1 MENVMLQVRKS
12 EKTMTR
18 KDSATTQRSETILQ
32 ELLGNGEVLVETLA
46 DQLKV
51 SAVTIRRDL
60 SELERQGLLRRNH
73 GGAVPVAPMLYEPF
87 RHVSSFQEQEEKC
100 AAEKRRIGLLAA
112 SLIADGEIIAIG
124 AGTTTTQVARSIRHR
139 RGITVLTN
147 ALNVAMELSH
157 MADIKV
163 CMTGGYLSG
172 DWFALVG
179 DVAQRNVGEM
189 FVDKVFI
196 GVDGIH
202 CEHGLTTNYPDQ
214 AAIHRAMMRQA
225 RQRIIVAD
233 HRKIGVVGTTLIW
246 PPSDFDILITDK
258 ATTDE
263 AIAPFTKKK
272 ISVMR
277 A

>member
-1 MENVMLQVRKS
+1 MAKESPTAV
-12 EKTMTR
+12 
-18 KDSATTQRSETILQ
+18 QRPEQILQ
-32 ELLGNGEVLVETLA
+32 ELLRNGEVAVDKLA
-46 DQLKV
+46 QQLQV
-51 SAVTIRRDL
+51 SEATIRRDL
-60 SELERQGLLRRNH
+60 AELERQGLLLRSH

-87 RHVSSFQEQEEKC
+87 RHLSSFQEQEEKC

-139 RGITVLTN
+139 KGITVLTN

-157 MADIKV
+157 LADIKV
-163 CMTGGYLSG
+163 CMTGGNLSG

-179 DVAQRNVGEM
+179 DVAQRNVSEM

-202 CEHGLTTNYPDQ
+202 PEHGLTTNYPDQ

-225 RQRIIVAD
+225 RQRIVVAD
-233 HRKIGVVGTTLIW
+233 HRKIGIVGASVIW
-246 PPSDFDILITDK
+246 PASDFQVLVTDK
-258 ATTDE
+258 ATSDK
-263 AIAPFTKKK
+263 AIAPFTVKN
-272 ISVMR
+272 INVLR

>member
-1 MENVMLQVRKS
+1 MDSLKS
-12 EKTMTR
+12 
-18 KDSATTQRSETILQ
+18 TTERRAELILQ
-32 ELLGNGEVLVETLA
+32 ELLRNGEVAVDDLA
-46 DQLKV
+46 RQLKV
-51 SAVTIRRDL
+51 SEATIRRDL
-60 SELERQGLLRRNH
+60 TELERQGLLLRSH

-87 RHVSSFQEQEEKC
+87 RHLSSFQEQQEKC

-112 SLIADGEIIAIG
+112 GLIADGEIIAIG

-139 RGITVLTN
+139 KGITVLTN

-157 MADIKV
+157 LADIKV
-163 CMTGGYLSG
+163 CMTGGNLSG

-179 DVAQRNVGEM
+179 DVAQRNVSEI

-202 CEHGLTTNYPDQ
+202 PEHGLTTNYPDQ

-225 RQRIIVAD
+225 RQRIVVAD
-233 HRKIGVVGTTLIW
+233 HRKIGTVGTALIC
-246 PPSDFDILITDK
+246 PLADVNILITDK
-258 ATTDE
+258 GVSDE
-263 AIAPFTKKK
+263 AIAPFIAKG
-272 ISVMR
+272 IEVHR